1 MADKKRIA
9 REPMLYIAQ
18 PKFKQAEVH
27 MQTSFRTQRPSSQVS
42 ASGDSSL
49 HEKELR
55 IRNQEAHSTENV
67 AVEDKEIIN
76 EDTSNTDE
84 TKPQNKSSRDRRR
97 RFHELTLE
105 GKVNYFFELSPHVP
119 KMKCEVTTK
128 DESQLRGYVTK
139 YEEGIVHM
147 KVFQRPFEREVPFET
162 IKDIRLIGF

>member
-1 MADKKRIA
+1 MADKRRIA

-27 MQTSFRTQRPSSQVS
+27 MQTSFRTQRPSTQVS
-42 ASGDSSL
+42 ASKDSSL

-55 IRNQEAHSTENV
+55 IRNQENTSTEDV
-67 AVEDKEIIN
+67 EVEDN
-76 EDTSNTDE
+76 ELISENTSDTGE
-84 TKPQNKSSRDRRR
+84 TKIQNKSSRERKR

-119 KMKCEVTTK
+119 KMKCEVTTN

-147 KVFQRPFEREVPFET
+147 KVFQRPFEREVPFDT